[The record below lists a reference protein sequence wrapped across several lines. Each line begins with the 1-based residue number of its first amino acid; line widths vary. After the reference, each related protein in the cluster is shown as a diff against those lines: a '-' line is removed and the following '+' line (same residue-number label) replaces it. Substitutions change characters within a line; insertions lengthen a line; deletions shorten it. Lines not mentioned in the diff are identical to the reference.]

1 MIQNFPSENIL
12 MLGKMITF
20 SGLEA
25 DNRGYK
31 KKEEEL
37 DYPRKWVQEHAII
50 SPVGLAELETLQ
62 ARPRFD
68 AVLRV
73 VNTFG
78 WDIIIC

>member
-1 MIQNFPSENIL
+1 MVQNFHKIYSC
-12 MLGKMITF
+12 
-20 SGLEA
+20 LEKSLHFQ
-25 DNRGYK
+25 DWRQIIGDK
-31 KKEEEL
+31 RRRREEL
-37 DYPRKWVQEHAII
+37 DSPRKWVQEHAII
-50 SPVGLAELETLQ
+50 SPAGLAELETLQ